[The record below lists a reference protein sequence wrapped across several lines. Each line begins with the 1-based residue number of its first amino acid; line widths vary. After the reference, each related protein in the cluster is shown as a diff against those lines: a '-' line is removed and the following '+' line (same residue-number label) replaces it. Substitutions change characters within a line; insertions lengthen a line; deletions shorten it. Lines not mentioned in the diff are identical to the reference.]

1 MAADLNLCQFI
12 GRLGRDVEVKEL
24 KNGDKMATFS
34 IAVGESYVSKS
45 GERVKKTEW
54 VNIVAYR
61 KLGEICAQYLTK
73 GSQVY
78 VSGKLNTNK
87 YQGKD
92 GIEKTSVQIILEQ
105 MQMLGKKYHQDE
117 SSAPNEEASGKQVV
131 DDFDTKD
138 IPF

>member
-1 MAADLNLCQFI
+1 MAADLNFCSFI
-12 GRLGRDVEVKEL
+12 GRLGQNPEVKTM
-24 KNGDKMATFS
+24 KNGEKMATFS

-45 GERVKKTEW
+45 GEKIKKTEW
-54 VNIVAYR
+54 INIVAYR
-61 KLGEICAQYLTK
+61 KLGEICGQYLTK

-92 GIEKTSVQIILEQ
+92 GTEKLSIQIILEQ
-105 MQMLGKKYHQDE
+105 MQMLGTKYHQDAN
-117 SSAPNEEASGKQVV
+117 SAPKEEASGKQVV
-131 DDFDTKD
+131 DDFSDE

>member
-1 MAADLNLCQFI
+1 MAADLNSCNFI
-12 GRLGRDVEVKEL
+12 GRLGRDVDVKEL
-24 KNGDKMATFS
+24 KNGDKMSTFS
-34 IAVGESYVSKS
+34 IAVGESYINKQ
-45 GERVKKTEW
+45 GEKVKKTEW
-54 VNIVAYR
+54 INIVAYR

-92 GIEKTSVQIILEQ
+92 GSEKISTQIILEQ
-105 MQMLGKKYHQDE
+105 MQMLGTKYHQDA
-117 SSAPNEEASGKQVV
+117 STAPKEEASGKQTL
-131 DDFDTKD
+131 DDFDQDD